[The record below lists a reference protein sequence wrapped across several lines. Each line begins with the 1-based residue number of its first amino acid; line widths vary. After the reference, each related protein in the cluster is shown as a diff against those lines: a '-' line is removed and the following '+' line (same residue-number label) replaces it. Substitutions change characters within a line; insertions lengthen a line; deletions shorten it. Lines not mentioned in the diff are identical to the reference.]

1 MGLVGRTLD
10 FLNHVDLID
19 PIFRDRRTNGGDRVL
34 ERGEQRSGRLVGIE
48 RKLDGGTDEQL
59 MAFEATGLGEPAGT
73 RLTGPHLHRLRLG
86 MPLLLRVDD
95 SGRAVLDWPGL
106 CAAWGLEPGL
116 SGQRLL
122 KRPPGPGLVDKALD
136 SRVQSR
142 LRKWTRT
149 RATIASLERRTVMG
163 MLTDDYDLVL
173 ELSDGGQT
181 AASQHVPF
189 YACWLAAAGATVP
202 VAVDPGRPDRAC
214 IDWPAAALE
223 AADRAGM
230 LQDTPPEGS
239 VAATIEADRRR
250 G

>member
-95 SGRAVLDWPGL
+95 AGRAVLDWPAL

-116 SGQRLL
+116 AGQRLL
-122 KRPPGPGLVDKALD
+122 KKPPGPGLVDKALD
-136 SRVQSR
+136 IRVQSR

-149 RATIASLERRTVMG
+149 RATIASLQRRTVMG
-163 MLTDDYDLVL
+163 MLTDDYDVGL
-173 ELSDGGQT
+173 ELEDGGRA

-189 YACWLAAAGATVP
+189 YACWLAAPGATVP
-202 VAVDPGRPDRAC
+202 VAVEPGRPDRAC

-230 LQDTPPEGS
+230 LQDAPPEGS
-239 VAATIEADRRR
+239 VAATIDADRARA
-250 G
+250 